1 MTQDAENLR
10 FVQDTIRFSWLNVNA
25 REITIAPVN
34 CSGVALTY
42 EGETFIGESLK
53 DCVNQVLEKKDGQ
66 KPMRFAAVHD
76 TLPHQT

>member
-25 REITIAPVN
+25 REISIAPIN

-42 EGETFIGESLK
+42 EGETYVGESLK
-53 DCVNQVLEKKDGQ
+53 DCVNQVLERKDGQ
-66 KPMRFAAVHD
+66 TPARFVASPG
-76 TLPHQT
+76 TPSHQP